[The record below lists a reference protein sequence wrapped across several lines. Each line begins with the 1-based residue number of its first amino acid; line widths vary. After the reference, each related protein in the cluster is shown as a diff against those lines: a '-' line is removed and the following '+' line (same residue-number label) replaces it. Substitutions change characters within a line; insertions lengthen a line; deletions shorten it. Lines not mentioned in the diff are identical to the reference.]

1 MNERD
6 VELRN
11 MALPLELRNTNGSNT
26 IGGYAMVWGVL
37 SRPLDGFVEVV
48 NRSFTRRSES
58 DNWPGLICRWNHD
71 DRPEYLL
78 GTTRSG
84 TLRPTPDNHGLA
96 YECDLIEQ
104 RSDLAAM
111 VARGDISGSS
121 FAFVCFEDTWG
132 LHDGFPLR
140 TLISGRIIDLAPVS
154 DPAYSAATCS
164 MRSLAEY
171 VQVDVAEVRKYAE
184 AGELGRFL
192 KRSDLPSGSVPKG
205 LLTRAEGKSRLKELG
220 QVHVGDR
227 YGRAAQLRK
236 QMSSRQK
243 QLEVLAMKL
252 DPTTGKPYG
261 KPPTKQQ
268 EELERLRPKSRHER
282 ELQLMAARW
291 PEDN

>member
-6 VELRN
+6 IELRN
-11 MALPLELRNTNGSNT
+11 MALPLELRNTNGSNM

-48 NRSFTRRSES
+48 NRSFTKRSES
-58 DNWPGLICRWNHD
+58 DGWPGLICRWNHD
-71 DRPEYLL
+71 TRPEYLL

-84 TLRPTPDNHGLA
+84 TLRPTPDDHGLS

-121 FAFVCFEDTWG
+121 FAFVCYEDTWG
-132 LHDGFPLR
+132 LHDGYPLR
-140 TLISGRIIDLAPVS
+140 TLISGRIIDLAPTN
-154 DPAYSAATCS
+154 DPAYESATCS

-171 VQVDVAEVRKYAE
+171 VQVDVAEVRKYAD

-192 KRSDLPSGSVPKG
+192 KRTDLPSGSVPRTP
-205 LLTRAEGKSRLKELG
+205 LTRAEGKSRLKELG
-220 QVHVGDR
+220 QVYVCDR

-236 QMSSRQK
+236 QLSSKQA
-243 QLEVLAMKL
+243 QLETLAMAL
-252 DPTTGKPYG
+252 DPVTGKPYG
-261 KPPTKQQ
+261 KPLTPQQ
-268 EELERLRPKSRHER
+268 EAVEKLRQKSRHER
-282 ELQLMAARW
+282 ELELMAMRW
-291 PEDN
+291 PDD